1 MRISD
6 WSSDVCSS
14 DLIFAFGRRI
24 HQYPAA
30 GAGLET
36 EITSE
41 AGVGRRR
48 REVCVSQFQLLQRP
62 VARSGGAGIE
72 FNGGIHGFGKVIR
85 RSACSLE
92 LVREYNTPALL
103 PQIVPGKARGPPHG
117 HSRSEEP
124 TSELQSLMRIPY
136 AASCSTKKHNHH

>member
-48 REVCVSQFQLLQRP
+48 REVCVSPFQLLHRP
-62 VARSGGAGIE
+62 VARSGAAGLA
-72 FNGGIHGFGKVIR
+72 FNGGIHGFGKVIM
-85 RSACSLE
+85 RSA
-92 LVREYNTPALL
+92 Y
-103 PQIVPGKARGPPHG
+103 
-117 HSRSEEP
+117 RSEVT
-124 TSELQSLMRIPY
+124 TSEPQSLKPISY
-136 AASCSTKKHNHH
+136 AVISL